1 MGPVVGED
9 GIARCAWAGDPGPM
23 RDYHD
28 DEWGRPVEGESAYF
42 ERMTLEAFQS
52 GLSWATILAK
62 RDAFREVFAGFDA
75 DVVAGYDEADVAR
88 LMGDARIVRNRSKI
102 LATIQNARATVG
114 QRADGGLERLILG
127 FAPTDPPAV
136 DATTS
141 PESVALAKELKR
153 RGFAFVGPTTAF
165 ALMQALGL
173 FDPHVPGCHRAQGRD
188 RYRACP

>member
-1 MGPVVGED
+1 MGPVIGED
-9 GIARCAWAGDPGPM
+9 GVARCAWAGGPGSM

-28 DEWGRPVEGESAYF
+28 DEWGRTVSGESAYF

-62 RDAFREVFAGFDA
+62 RPAFREAFAGFDV
-75 DVVAGYDEADVAR
+75 DVVAGFDDSDVEW

-102 LATIQNARATVG
+102 LATLQNARATVG
-114 QRADGGLERLILG
+114 LRDDGGLERLILG
-127 FAPTDPPAV
+127 FAPSTAPAPE
-136 DATTS
+136 ATTS

-173 FDPHVPGCHRAQGRD
+173 FDPHVPGCHRHQRSA
-188 RYRACP
+188 

>member
-1 MGPVVGED
+1 MAPVIGED
-9 GIARCAWAGDPGPM
+9 GIGRCAWAGGPGPM

-28 DEWGRPVEGESAYF
+28 DEWGHTVSGESAYF

-62 RDAFREVFAGFDA
+62 REAFREVFAGFEA
-75 DVVAGYDEADVAR
+75 DVVAGYDDADVER
-88 LMGDARIVRNRSKI
+88 LMSDARIVRNRAKI
-102 LATIQNARATVG
+102 LATIQNARATVALRE
-114 QRADGGLERLILG
+114 QGGLEQLLLS
-127 FAPTDPPAV
+127 FAPEAAPPP

-141 PESVALAKELKR
+141 AESVAMAKELKR

-173 FDPHVPGCHRAQGRD
+173 FDPHVPGCHRWQKPD
-188 RYRACP
+188 

>member
-1 MGPVVGED
+1 MGSVMGED
-9 GIARCAWAGDPGPM
+9 GIARCAWAGGPGPM

-28 DEWGRPVEGESAYF
+28 DEWGRPVTGESAYF

-62 RDAFREVFAGFDA
+62 RQAFREVFAGFDA
-75 DVVAGYDEADVAR
+75 DAVAAYDDADVAR
-88 LMGDARIVRNRSKI
+88 LMADVRIVRNRSKI
-102 LATIQNARATVG
+102 LATIQNARATVA
-114 QRADGGLERLILG
+114 QRDQGGLEQLVLG
-127 FAPTDPPAV
+127 FAPSAAPSP

-141 PESVALAKELKR
+141 AESVAMAKELKR

-173 FDPHVPGCHRAQGRD
+173 FDPHVPGCHRQGS
-188 RYRACP
+188 A

>member
-1 MGPVVGED
+1 MGPVIGED
-9 GIARCAWAGDPGPM
+9 GVGRCAWAGGPGPM

-28 DEWGRPVEGESAYF
+28 DEWGHTVSGESAYF

-62 RDAFREVFAGFDA
+62 REAFREVFAGFEA
-75 DVVAGYDEADVAR
+75 DVVAGYDDADVER
-88 LMGDARIVRNRSKI
+88 LMSDARIVRNRAKI
-102 LATIQNARATVG
+102 LATIQNARATVALRE
-114 QRADGGLERLILG
+114 QGGLEQLLLSC
-127 FAPTDPPAV
+127 APDAAPPP

-141 PESVALAKELKR
+141 PESVAMAKELKR

-173 FDPHVPGCHRAQGRD
+173 FDPHVPGCHRRQI
-188 RYRACP
+188 PS